1 MSWLSG
7 QLKALVA
14 AMQFLTRFKMPDQG
28 PPSPKVL
35 HDSVRFYPVAG
46 LALGCALGLVSLLAH
61 VVYAS
66 SFVSAILVVAVD
78 AWLTGGLHLD
88 GLMDS
93 ADGLLSYRSRE
104 RSLEIMRDSRVGA
117 MAVIALGCTLLLR
130 VAALSAMPP
139 LRLAAV
145 AFFSPL
151 FARALLLCTMRFT
164 NLARDDGLGRS
175 LAPAVDLPT
184 ALGSLI
190 VALALGWWLFGWNGL
205 VAATVA
211 VLGVS
216 RVSSMAMQRL
226 GGMTGDTY
234 GASVEV
240 SQVLLAL
247 ALAVRG

>member
-1 MSWLSG
+1 MSWLSE
-7 QLKALVA
+7 QLRALVT

-28 PPSPKVL
+28 PPSPQVL
-35 HDSVRFYPVAG
+35 HASVRYYPVAG
-46 LALGCALGLVSLLAH
+46 VALGGVLGVVALFAH
-61 VVYAS
+61 VLYAS
-66 SFVSAILVVAVD
+66 SLLSAILVVAVD

-93 ADGLLSYRSRE
+93 ADGLLSYRPRE

-130 VAALSAMPP
+130 VAALAAMSP

-145 AFFSPL
+145 ALFSPI

-164 NLARDDGLGRS
+164 GLARDAGLGRS
-175 LAPAVDLPT
+175 LAPAVDAPT
-184 ALGSLI
+184 AVGFLI
-190 VALALGWWLFGWNGL
+190 AALALGWWLFGWDGL

-216 RVSSMAMQRL
+216 RVCSMATQRL

-234 GASVEV
+234 GATVEV